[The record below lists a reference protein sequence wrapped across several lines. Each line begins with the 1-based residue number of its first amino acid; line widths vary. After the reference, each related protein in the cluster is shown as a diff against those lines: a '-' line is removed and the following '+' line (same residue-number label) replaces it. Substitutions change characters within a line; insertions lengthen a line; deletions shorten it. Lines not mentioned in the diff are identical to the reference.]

1 MLTQGQ
7 TEGLTLMSERAFA
20 DLEKRIMTDVVNRLK
35 INGSPTAT
43 SDWQITRLQ
52 EYGISERDITSWIAE
67 TMKISDAETKKILS
81 DTLYQEYNKQK
92 RFYRIEGAKQIP
104 FKENEPIQNLI
115 KATTAQTHGTFQ
127 NITQS
132 MGFAMKDPA
141 GKMRYQFLRNFYT
154 QTLDNAM
161 MDIESGAFSYNTVLE
176 RTINTMTNSGLRYID
191 YASGTSNRIEVAVRR
206 ALMTGYGQVQR
217 YMSDQIADELGT
229 EYFEVS
235 AHSGARP
242 EHEEWQGGV
251 YTKDELYSICGLDD
265 ALGLC
270 GINCYHS
277 YDPFFPG
284 ISKRRYTDEQL
295 EALKAEDAKE
305 IEFNGKQYNKYQ
317 ALQEQRKMERQMRKY
332 RQDIDLLKKGEAD
345 SYTIECRKIKYQVRY
360 SQYKDFSESM
370 GLPMQRE
377 RIYQDGLSLKSVAN
391 RIKVDKIDTKKL
403 IQSAADSGIIKL
415 EINERKQTRHIIE
428 SDNYIE
434 GRSGLYGDINK
445 AKELFNRYS
454 MTGEAVISKSGV
466 WQHKEKIKCDEPIG
480 IYISLD
486 GKKSETNCATI
497 VYSKT
502 GSHIFPRRGEK

>member
-52 EYGISERDITSWIAE
+52 QYGISERDITSWIAE

-141 GKMRYQFLRNFYT
+141 GKMRYQSLRNFYT

-345 SYTIECRKIKYQVRY
+345 AETIEARQIKYQTKY
-360 SQYKDFSESM
+360 SQYKAFSKTM
-370 GLPMQRE
+370 GLPMQRD
-377 RIYQDGLSLKSVAN
+377 RIYNDGL
-391 RIKVDKIDTKKL
+391 KV
-403 IQSAADSGIIKL
+403 
-415 EINERKQTRHIIE
+415 KQ
-428 SDNYIE
+428 
-434 GRSGLYGDINK
+434 K
-445 AKELFNRYS
+445 PA
-454 MTGEAVISKSGV
+454 
-466 WQHKEKIKCDEPIG
+466 
-480 IYISLD
+480 
-486 GKKSETNCATI
+486 
-497 VYSKT
+497 
-502 GSHIFPRRGEK
+502 